1 MPLSSATPVI
11 KLLGTY
17 LRKSDVSS
25 ALHGAKGLQESFRKK
40 TKNETALNTMAV
52 LRYVTQLT
60 SSVFE
65 RVNQMTTIKLTYKA
79 FGNIPERNKEIT
91 SVEFNVE
98 TGATLDLDLMDLIYE
113 ATNLQD
119 ELYAFGAKSVTYLI
133 WEIIKPLL
141 SPNRTHS
148 SLSVGD
154 EIQIGARVYQITDDG
169 FRLCSVTGFA
179 ESI

>member
-1 MPLSSATPVI
+1 
-11 KLLGTY
+11 
-17 LRKSDVSS
+17 
-25 ALHGAKGLQESFRKK
+25 
-40 TKNETALNTMAV
+40 MAV
-52 LRYVTQLT
+52 LRCVTQLT

-91 SVEFNVE
+91 SVQFDVE
-98 TGATLDLDLMDLIYE
+98 TGTTLDLDLMNLIYE

-119 ELYAFGAKSVTYLI
+119 ELYAFGAKSVTYLV
-133 WEIIKPLL
+133 WEMIKPLL
-141 SPNRTHS
+141 SPNRTHT

-154 EIQIGARVYQITDDG
+154 EIQIGARAYEITHDG
-169 FRLCSVTGFA
+169 FRLCSVAGFA

>member
-1 MPLSSATPVI
+1 
-11 KLLGTY
+11 
-17 LRKSDVSS
+17 
-25 ALHGAKGLQESFRKK
+25 
-40 TKNETALNTMAV
+40 MAV
-52 LRYVTQLT
+52 LRCVTQLT

-91 SVEFNVE
+91 SVQFDVE
-98 TGATLDLDLMDLIYE
+98 TGTTLDLDLMNLIYE

-119 ELYAFGAKSVTYLI
+119 ELYTLGEKSVAYLV
-133 WEIIKPLL
+133 WEMIKPLL
-141 SPNRTHS
+141 SPNRTHT

-154 EIQIGARVYQITDDG
+154 EIQIGTRVYEITHDG
-169 FRLCSVTGFA
+169 FRLCAYAGFT

>member
-1 MPLSSATPVI
+1 
-11 KLLGTY
+11 
-17 LRKSDVSS
+17 
-25 ALHGAKGLQESFRKK
+25 
-40 TKNETALNTMAV
+40 MAV

-91 SVEFNVE
+91 SVEFDVE
-98 TGATLDLDLMDLIYE
+98 TGTTLDLDLMNIIYE

-119 ELYAFGAKSVTYLI
+119 ELYSFGGSNSVTFKVWKMI
-133 WEIIKPLL
+133 EPLL
-141 SPNRTHS
+141 SPNRTHT

-154 EIQIGARVYQITDDG
+154 EIQIGARAYEITFDG
-169 FRLCSVTGFA
+169 FKLLSVAGFA